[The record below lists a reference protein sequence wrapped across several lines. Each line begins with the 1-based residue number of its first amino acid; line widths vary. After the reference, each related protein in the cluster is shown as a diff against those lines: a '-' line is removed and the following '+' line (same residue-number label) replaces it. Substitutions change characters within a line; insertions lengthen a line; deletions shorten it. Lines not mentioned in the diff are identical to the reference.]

1 MRDGVDHLMT
11 VEYDTKRMTT
21 RPIRAVEQ
29 YIAVGTALGW
39 NMTQGYLFPRISRRP
54 NTGAPIRKKTPISA
68 PDMTKA
74 LKVHAHNAR
83 ERTAFTMHSLK
94 DQEGRLHGI

>member
-1 MRDGVDHLMT
+1 MRDGADHLMT

-21 RPIRAVEQ
+21 CPIRAVEQ
-29 YIAVGTALGW
+29 YIAVGIALGW
-39 NMTQGYLFPRISRRP
+39 NMTPGYLFPEDLTTAKHGIGR
-54 NTGAPIRKKTPISA
+54 KTPISA